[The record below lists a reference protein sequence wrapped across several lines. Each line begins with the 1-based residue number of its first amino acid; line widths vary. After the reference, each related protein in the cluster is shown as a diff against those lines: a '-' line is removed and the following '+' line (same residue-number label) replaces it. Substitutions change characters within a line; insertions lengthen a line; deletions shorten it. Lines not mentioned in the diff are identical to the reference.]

1 MQKSNVSSVQIVDRR
16 SLTELLSQL
25 KNRLDAQAA
34 ALSKEIEDIMLR
46 IDTLMGVRKDGTVI
60 DVSAAIDTFNDIK
73 DFLEGIEGT
82 TLSSLLDQIRSNM
95 PHPDWNENSPNS
107 PNYIANRTHYEDG
120 GPGIV
125 YEEFE
130 GAENTSHSFTTYYY
144 TANAAAQHGLVAGKR
159 YHVAIYREGME
170 RIAGYYTAMS
180 YLNGAVALSN
190 A

>member
-130 GAENTSHSFTTYYY
+130 GAENTSHSFTTYYSLLTLLLNTAWLQERGIMWQY
-144 TANAAAQHGLVAGKR
+144 TEKGWKESPDIIQRCLISMV
-159 YHVAIYREGME
+159 
-170 RIAGYYTAMS
+170 
-180 YLNGAVALSN
+180 L
-190 A
+190 